1 MPTAEAVTGGR
12 GICEARGRLPEVAHL
27 EIQYQV
33 RWAWPTTWE
42 ADLLQWAVSTL
53 QAFEKVVAMTRG
65 ERQARFNEID
75 VYPVTYERLSGG
87 RSNLEV
93 LDAVIRG
100 GARIIQLR
108 EKEYSKRD
116 LYRLALTFR
125 EMSATAGM
133 LLIMNDHLDIA
144 LAVGADGAHLG
155 QDDLPLTA
163 ARRLAPELL
172 LGVSTHSLEQ
182 ALQAETDGADYVNI
196 GPIFATSTKAGVGH
210 GLGPEAIA
218 SIGPRL
224 SVPFTV
230 MGGITSANL
239 DQVLARG
246 ARRIAMITAI
256 TQAPDIA
263 EAVRVF
269 RERIRSYLS

>member
-1 MPTAEAVTGGR
+1 
-12 GICEARGRLPEVAHL
+12 
-27 EIQYQV
+27 
-33 RWAWPTTWE
+33 
-42 ADLLQWAVSTL
+42 
-53 QAFEKVVAMTRG
+53 MTR
-65 ERQARFNEID
+65 ESRKARFNEID
-75 VYPVTYERLSGG
+75 VYPVTCERLSVG

-93 LDAVIRG
+93 LEAVISG

-125 EMSATAGM
+125 EVTARAGV
-133 LLIMNDHLDIA
+133 LLVINDYLDIA
-144 LAVGADGAHLG
+144 LAVGADGVHLG

-163 ARRLAPELL
+163 ARRLAPDLL
-172 LGVSTHSLEQ
+172 IGISTHSLEE
-182 ALQAETDGADYVNI
+182 ALEAEREGADYVNI
-196 GPIFATSTKAGVGH
+196 GPVFATSTKAGVDR

-218 SIGPRL
+218 SIGSRL

-230 MGGITSANL
+230 MGGITAANL
-239 DQVLARG
+239 DEILAAG

-256 TQAPDIA
+256 TQSADIA

-269 RERIRSYLS
+269 SERIRKYPPHDRMDAATR